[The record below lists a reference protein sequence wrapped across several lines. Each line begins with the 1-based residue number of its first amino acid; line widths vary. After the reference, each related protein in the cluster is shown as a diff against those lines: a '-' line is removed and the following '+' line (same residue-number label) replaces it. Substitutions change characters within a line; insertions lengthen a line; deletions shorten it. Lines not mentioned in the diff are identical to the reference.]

1 MIANRLYAKSPV
13 WLQNVGISLYG
24 VQWRHERLG
33 GHFWRYVQEFVER
46 EGWPADRFHDY
57 VVSQLR
63 SVLTS
68 AAVTAPYYRR
78 RWAEAGISPE
88 RLARFQVSD
97 LVLLPPTPKRDLRE
111 RPREFLSATSPARG
125 LHAFYTSG
133 STGTPVTAYCTSD
146 DHRRFVAAQEARSF
160 RWAGVSIRM
169 PRSMIGGRMI
179 LPRHDSP
186 APYYRWNL
194 AERQMYCSAYHIS
207 RGHVRNYVEGFNR
220 HRPQFL
226 TGYANAH
233 YQLARFMLAE
243 GLRLDYRPRALILSS
258 EKLTPEMRP
267 TLSEAFGA
275 RPYEEFGAVENC
287 VLATECERGR
297 LHVNPDFG
305 ILEILDGAGR
315 PVPPGQPGRMVCT
328 GLANR
333 TQPLIRYEIG
343 DMGAW
348 STEPCPCGRSHL
360 PVLEQ
365 IVGRLEDVII
375 GRDGRATVRFHGL
388 FINLPNV
395 LEGQVI
401 QEELD
406 RIRVRVVPRAELS
419 AAEVETIRR
428 RLADERLGPMHVEVE
443 AVPHIERTER
453 GKFRAVINRLP
464 REVIERALRG
474 ENSAS

>member
-1 MIANRLYAKSPV
+1 
-13 WLQNVGISLYG
+13 
-24 VQWRHERLG
+24 
-33 GHFWRYVQEFVER
+33 
-46 EGWPADRFHDY
+46 
-57 VVSQLR
+57 
-63 SVLTS
+63 
-68 AAVTAPYYRR
+68 
-78 RWAEAGISPE
+78 
-88 RLARFQVSD
+88 
-97 LVLLPPTPKRDLRE
+97 
-111 RPREFLSATSPARG
+111 
-125 LHAFYTSG
+125 
-133 STGTPVTAYCTSD
+133 
-146 DHRRFVAAQEARSF
+146 
-160 RWAGVSIRM
+160 
-169 PRSMIGGRMI
+169 
-179 LPRHDSP
+179 
-186 APYYRWNL
+186 
-194 AERQMYCSAYHIS
+194 
-207 RGHVRNYVEGFNR
+207 
-220 HRPQFL
+220 
-226 TGYANAH
+226 
-233 YQLARFMLAE
+233 
-243 GLRLDYRPRALILSS
+243 
-258 EKLTPEMRP
+258 MRP
-267 TLSEAFGA
+267 TLCEAFRA

-315 PVPPGQPGRMVCT
+315 PAPPGQPGRMVCT